1 MCEQYRVR
9 VVLAVNCFA
18 VLTNSDNLNV
28 RTHNVTNFVSHCDM
42 CLCVI
47 ISLKKSPM
55 RKIFSWYNNGTK
67 GTNYLQI
74 KLK

>member
-47 ISLKKSPM
+47 IS
-55 RKIFSWYNNGTK
+55 
-67 GTNYLQI
+67 
-74 KLK
+74 